1 MRAMV
6 NVLLF
11 VLLTVVVVSIW
22 FLRRDY
28 TKRNQEFLA
37 GMVVSIPYDAQA
49 ENGNFSDGKTL
60 QAPVNGSEAQNYFP
74 FHYKATAED
83 AKRAG
88 EELFNPIAD
97 SLEKEVER
105 GATVFGNICSPCHG
119 AGGLGDGNIIKKGF
133 PPPPSLFAEKAM
145 NMKDGQMF
153 HILTYGQN
161 NMPSLAGQVQR
172 MDRWRVITYVRSL
185 QKKALQQMTTASSS
199 LTGLGEGGK
208 GESVN
213 QGIGETGKK

>member
-1 MRAMV
+1 MRAIF
-6 NVLLF
+6 NF
-11 VLLTVVVVSIW
+11 VLFIMLMSVVVMIW

-28 TKRNQEFLA
+28 SNRNQEFLP
-37 GMVVSIPYDAQA
+37 GMVVSVPYDAQA

-60 QAPVNGSEAQNYFP
+60 QSPVSGSVAQNYFP
-74 FHYKATAED
+74 FHYKATPED

-88 EELFNPIAD
+88 EELVNPIAD
-97 SLEKEVER
+97 TLEKEIER
-105 GATVFGNICSPCHG
+105 GATVFANICSPCHG

-172 MDRWRVITYVRSL
+172 TDRWRVITYIRSL

-199 LTGLGEGGK
+199 LTGLGVASK
-208 GESVN
+208 GEAVN
-213 QGIGETGKK
+213 QGSGETGKK